1 MPIQRE
7 RFIPTAIDAD
17 LFHLRGPCYN
27 ACRNDA
33 IVIQGRHRWVD
44 YRKCT
49 GCLTCV
55 QVCPYNAIKVMSA
68 IEGKT
73 LGVDIDAGKCIA
85 TSGCQECVAHCPAR
99 IYTKHGEKIAVDEGS
114 IKDCRA
120 CKTCETVCPEH
131 AVKVVQA

>member
-1 MPIQRE
+1 MPRE
-7 RFIPTAIDAD
+7 RFIPTVIDAD
-17 LFHLRGPCYN
+17 LCHLCGRCYN

-33 IVIQGRHRWVD
+33 IVIQGRNRWVD

-55 QVCPYNAIKVMSA
+55 HICPYNAIKVTSA

-73 LGVDIDAGKCIA
+73 LGVNIDVGKCIA
-85 TSGCQECVAHCPAR
+85 TSGCQECVVHCPAR
-99 IYTKHGEKIAVDEGS
+99 IYLKLGEKIVVDEGS

-120 CKTCETVCPEH
+120 CKTCEAGCPEH